1 MLRTFVSQALKLRGL
16 LIDLADDNDH
26 HFIRAVR
33 ATQSK
38 PSGISYVSGTSGI
51 TNSSVDDSQI

>member
-16 LIDLADDNDH
+16 LIDLVDDNDH

-33 ATQSK
+33 AIQSK
-38 PSGISYVSGTSGI
+38 PPGISNVSGTSRI